1 MIAFGYAPNLP
12 GIVVA
17 KMSAYEVN
25 ELNLSVGN
33 YIRNSF
39 GLWDGNDHLMLSCA
53 KEAGKRILHEDEAS
67 AIILNRLALE
77 LEKTHKMRM
86 V

>member
-1 MIAFGYAPNLP
+1 
-12 GIVVA
+12 
-17 KMSAYEVN
+17 
-25 ELNLSVGN
+25 
-33 YIRNSF
+33 
-39 GLWDGNDHLMLSCA
+39 MLSCA